1 MQISAKPPAT
11 TSPTPAPSAPASVT
25 TVGPDGKTTTLAIPN
40 TRAAVRELLAQREE
54 LSNQLSSVS
63 DRRSE
68 LASEANNTPDAA
80 LRSGLEERL
89 RLLDRRILQL
99 ETDLATTGQQLS
111 AAPSQ
116 LRATT
121 ESANASDGGPDSFED
136 GLAVGG
142 TIALFVAV
150 AVLFFARRRW
160 RRRDTPLTSQLGNEA
175 AQRLERLEHG
185 MEAIAIEI
193 ERVSE
198 GQRFVTRLLS
208 QSQPALEAS
217 HQIVQPESAGRGLA
231 KQ

>member
-11 TSPTPAPSAPASVT
+11 TPPTPAPSGPASIT
-25 TVGPDGKTTTLAIPN
+25 TVGPDGKTITLAIPN
-40 TRAAVRELLAQREE
+40 TRAEVRALLAQREE

-68 LASEANNTPDAA
+68 LASEVANAPDAA

-99 ETDLATTGQQLS
+99 ETDIATTGQQLS
-111 AAPSQ
+111 AAPSE

-121 ESANASDGGPDSFED
+121 ESANPSDGGSDSFED

-150 AVLFFARRRW
+150 AGLFITRRRW
-160 RRRDTPLTSQLGNEA
+160 RRRDASLPSQLGNEA
-175 AQRLERLEHG
+175 TQRLERLENG

-198 GQRFVTRLLS
+198 GQRFVTKLLS
-208 QSQPALEAS
+208 QSQPALGGS
-217 HQIVQPESAGRGLA
+217 HQIAKPEAVEQGHR